1 MELKNE
7 LVVQAPLQQA
17 WPLLLDVASIAECV
31 PGGELVEKID
41 DRSFKGRVSVKLGPI
56 LLTFEGIANF
66 TEIDEANHRTRV
78 EARGSD
84 KKGRGTAQADL
95 VMQLIPDGAFT
106 KVSIVTDLQ
115 LAGSV
120 AQYGRASG
128 LLAEV
133 SQHLLDDFSENLNR
147 RIRNSPAPGDVDNV
161 GQHPVVT
168 STATPI
174 SAWTIVVRTL
184 SSSLMRLLKKLT
196 GNA

>member
-56 LLTFEGIANF
+56 LLTFGGIANF

-168 STATPI
+168 SAATPI

>member
-168 STATPI
+168 SAATPI

>member
-1 MELKNE
+1 VELKNE

-168 STATPI
+168 SAATPI

>member
-95 VMQLIPDGAFT
+95 VMQLIPNGAFT

-168 STATPI
+168 SAATPI

>member
-95 VMQLIPDGAFT
+95 VMQLIPNGAFT